1 MSEYTK
7 ELQGYVDEIKGI
19 TNDLRGLPEEYKSL
33 KARAE
38 EVEKSMGELAQS
50 VQTLMDERK
59 SMAGGIT
66 ADVIS
71 AEDIKS
77 FNNYVKKGIAME
89 ANGPSG
95 GYLVVPQM
103 VNRIIELQTDMD
115 EFRPYANAVTI
126 GSNLAQVPFEKGE
139 PDTQWVGEIEQRA
152 DTDNVELGLANIEIN
167 TVQCT
172 VPISRAL
179 LADGA
184 VVNFEQ
190 YVMDKLAKAITK
202 AENAAFVNGNGVK
215 KPEGLFAC
223 ADIPKTSATASA
235 AAITADE
242 VIGVWEKTTSATD
255 RNGAYY
261 MNKKTMA
268 SIRKLKASGS
278 GEYLWQSPIAQ
289 GAPPTFNGF
298 PVRILT
304 SAPDIAASATPIAFG
319 DLKNAYT
326 IVDRND
332 MFLLRDDASKKR
344 QGQIELTIEKR
355 VGGAVVQPKSMALLL
370 MHS

>member
-1 MSEYTK
+1 MSEVTK
-7 ELQGYVDEIKGI
+7 ELQGYIDEIKGI
-19 TNDLRGLPEEYKSL
+19 SVDLRGVPEEHKAL

-38 EVEKSMGELAQS
+38 EIEKSIGELAQS
-50 VQTLMDERK
+50 VQGLMDRK
-59 SMAGGIT
+59 EMAGGIP
-66 ADVIS
+66 ADIIS
-71 AEDIKS
+71 PEDIKS
-77 FNNYVKKGIAME
+77 FNAFVKKGVAME

-126 GSNLAQVPFEKGE
+126 GSNLAQVPFEKAE
-139 PDTQWVGEIEQRA
+139 PSTQWVGEIEQRQ
-152 DTDNVELGLANIEIN
+152 DTDSEEFGLANIEVN

-190 YVMDKLAKAITK
+190 YIMQKLASALAK
-202 AENAAFVNGNGVK
+202 AENAAFVNGNGFK

-223 ADIPKTSATASA
+223 ADIPNTSATASA
-235 AAITADE
+235 AAVTADE

-255 RNGAYY
+255 KNGAYY

-304 SAPDIAASATPIAFG
+304 SAPDIGASTHPIAFG

-332 MFLLRDDASKKR
+332 MFLLRDETSKKR
-344 QGQIELTIEKR
+344 YGQVELTIEKR